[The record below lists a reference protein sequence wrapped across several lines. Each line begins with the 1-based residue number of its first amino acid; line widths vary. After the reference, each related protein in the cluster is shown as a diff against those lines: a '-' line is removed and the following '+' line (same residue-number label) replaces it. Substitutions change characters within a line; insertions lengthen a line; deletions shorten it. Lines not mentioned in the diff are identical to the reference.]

1 MPNLI
6 VTAVSEWNG
15 KALKKGQ
22 KDINAFEKGV
32 NKLGKTLAG
41 VFAAR
46 QIYRFGKE
54 SVQAFLADEAA
65 AAKLSSAVDNLGL
78 SLSKVGIE
86 KFIDDL
92 EKQSNV
98 LDQFLRPSFQALL
111 TTTGDVAKSQ
121 DLLTKAIDISRGSSQ
136 DLSTVSQDLAN
147 AYVGITRG
155 LKKYNL
161 GLTQTQLKAA
171 SFEEVMVLL
180 NKQFAG
186 ASAAYLATYAG
197 KLDTLKTSADR
208 SKEAIGKGLVDALT
222 LAAGKDGDIQDV
234 ADAMENLATFT
245 ANATRG
251 VGALIGKIT
260 TLGGLV
266 PKDME
271 FKDTIGYKLFDAT
284 SIPRALARLGEKTVM
299 PGPGKFYD
307 SLTKAGKEKQMQ
319 DAKIK
324 ADAKNLAIQKEL
336 NKIANAKALKDR
348 KAAQDAK
355 VALLFNQTA
364 ISATAALKNKLSEE
378 ERNKVLLMLA
388 LEMDNTK
395 EAERLAQ
402 KVALA
407 SDETGLLAQFLR
419 TLPDAKNPFAAWDT
433 YLKTLKADSLADAR
447 EIAKAWEEAYRRD
460 NANKPAAVI
469 TSPEVQRIDE
479 VTAEVYKAIAA
490 ADAATALAEA
500 ASASAQPFIDKLNKA
515 LADAGVGSS
524 SNPGL
529 SIGSGYY
536 VPSGFG
542 GGTTQTGQNGAV
554 TTINLTVNNPMGND
568 AESMVQDAV
577 LNAIRLG
584 NNLTPAG
591 SLQ

>member
-32 NKLGKTLAG
+32 NKLGKSLAL
-41 VFAAR
+41 VFGAR
-46 QIYRFGKE
+46 AIYRFGKD

-65 AAKLSSAVDNLGL
+65 ATKLSSAVNNLGL
-78 SLSKVGIE
+78 SLSNTDIAG
-86 KFIDDL
+86 FIGKL
-92 EKQSNV
+92 EKQSGV
-98 LDQFLRPSFQALL
+98 LDDVLRPSFQALL
-111 TTTGDVAKSQ
+111 TTTGDVSKSQ
-121 DLLTKAIDISRGSSQ
+121 KLLTSAIDISRGSSQ

-171 SFEEVMVLL
+171 SFEEIMVLL
-180 NKQFAG
+180 NKQFKG

-197 KLDTLKTSADR
+197 KLETLKGAADR

-222 LAAGKDGDIQDV
+222 LAAGKNGDIQDV
-234 ADAMENLATFT
+234 ADSMENLASFT
-245 ANATRG
+245 ADATRG

-260 TLGGLV
+260 TLGGLI
-266 PKDME
+266 PKDMN

-284 SIPRALARLGEKTVM
+284 SIPRALARLGKESR
-299 PGPGKFYD
+299 P
-307 SLTKAGKEKQMQ
+307 KAPATGASTIDDYNAMAKQKQ
-319 DAKIK
+319 AATAKALADKK
-324 ADAKNLAIQKEL
+324 ALAIQKEL
-336 NKIANAKALKDR
+336 NKAAIAKALADK
-348 KAAQDAK
+348 KAAQAAK

-364 ISATAALKNKLSEE
+364 ISATAALKNKLTDE

-395 EAERLAQ
+395 EAEKLAQ

-433 YLKTLKADSLADAR
+433 YLSTLKEDSLAAAQAVAEAWRKAYADEARQSAAKTTNKGFDNFQNLSVTEQISLIDQATVDAL
-447 EIAKAWEEAYRRD
+447 
-460 NANKPAAVI
+460 AA
-469 TSPEVQRIDE
+469 
-479 VTAEVYKAIAA
+479 AAA
-490 ADAATALAEA
+490 ADAVSKDVDRFLNQGNTGG
-500 ASASAQPFIDKLNKA
+500 ASAPTFNT
-515 LADAGVGSS
+515 
-524 SNPGL
+524 
-529 SIGSGYY
+529 GSGNYGGLGGAGQ
-536 VPSGFG
+536 SG
-542 GGTTQTGQNGAV
+542 GGGATV
-554 TTINLTVNNPMGND
+554 MNYNITINNPVGD
-568 AESMVQDAV
+568 GIESMVQDAV
-577 LNAIRLG
+577 LNASRLG

-591 SLQ
+591 YLA